1 MTPLCQACSGG
12 HKSHPQQLHIAI
24 KRAALRNARRCRLSE
39 TLPKGQEDEDILVI
53 SELDLNIET
62 VVELAEWLTVDEVV
76 QTDSPCLTTSQT
88 QTSEEVPIE
97 ILRISIDQFKCDP
110 EGVKL

>member
-1 MTPLCQACSGG
+1 M
-12 HKSHPQQLHIAI
+12 
-24 KRAALRNARRCRLSE
+24 
-39 TLPKGQEDEDILVI
+39 
-53 SELDLNIET
+53 
-62 VVELAEWLTVDEVV
+62 ELAEWLTVDEVV